1 MKDVVI
7 IGPAHPLRGGLA
19 TFNERLARE
28 FINQGYQVTIYT
40 FSLQYPTFLFPGK
53 TQYSEDPAP
62 DDLKINVKINSVNP
76 LNWIKIGL
84 EIRKLKPVLIVL
96 RYWLPFMGPCLGTIA
111 RIARR
116 KNSTKVIAITDN
128 IIPHE
133 KRPGD
138 WLFSKYFTSSCDGFI
153 TMSRAVLEDLKK
165 FSKSRPGKYYPHPL
179 YDNYGEAVSRE
190 QACNNLGLNTSVKYL
205 LFFGFIRD
213 YKGLDI
219 LLQAFADERF
229 KKLPLKLLIAGEFY
243 TNPQPYT
250 DLIQKLK
257 LQDKIILHD
266 RFIPNSLIPSY
277 FCACDLVVQPYKS
290 ATQSGVTQIAYFFD
304 KPMIITNVGG
314 LAEMVPHGKVGF
326 VVPPDDRKIADSISD
341 YFSGNY
347 ASKFIEGIKD
357 EKKRFTWNG
366 LVQMFETFLVK

>member
-40 FSLQYPTFLFPGK
+40 FSLQYPAFLFPGK

-190 QACNNLGLNTSVKYL
+190 QACTNLGLDTSATYSLPSGDTSV
-205 LFFGFIRD
+205 
-213 YKGLDI
+213 
-219 LLQAFADERF
+219 
-229 KKLPLKLLIAGEFY
+229 
-243 TNPQPYT
+243 T
-250 DLIQKLK
+250 
-257 LQDKIILHD
+257 
-266 RFIPNSLIPSY
+266 
-277 FCACDLVVQPYKS
+277 
-290 ATQSGVTQIAYFFD
+290 
-304 KPMIITNVGG
+304 M
-314 LAEMVPHGKVGF
+314 
-326 VVPPDDRKIADSISD
+326 
-341 YFSGNY
+341 
-347 ASKFIEGIKD
+347 ASS
-357 EKKRFTWNG
+357 
-366 LVQMFETFLVK
+366 